1 MKKIFFYS
9 LMIVATMLL
18 ATSTSCI
25 SSQSPFPVKGSGNL
39 ADKTYNI
46 TGFDGVDV
54 SSGFDV
60 NLVQGNSESVTIS
73 AQENLF
79 EYITVKVE
87 NGILRIKMERNVIQ
101 TKGLKAKIYLK
112 SINSL
117 SVSGGGD
124 ISAETTL
131 DVPRLAINL
140 SGGGDIATTL
150 KTGELD
156 CHISGGGDADFKGD
170 ISNYRLNMSGGGDL
184 QSDVAAQTISCSM
197 SGGGDFKMKNSST
210 AKMAD
215 INISG
220 GGDLAMDISAEEVK
234 CSVSGGGNAT
244 LNGSAKFLDVAVNGG
259 GDVNA
264 GNFKTEKAAFRA
276 NGGSDVH
283 ISATSELNGQIS
295 GGGNVYYS
303 GNPVAVNIDAKGGST
318 VHKE

>member
-1 MKKIFFYS
+1 MQQNKILSSFIYNSQKSHLMKKIFLYS
-9 LMIVATMLL
+9 LMIAATMLL

-25 SSQSPFPVKGSGNL
+25 SSQSPFPVKGSGEL
-39 ADKTYNI
+39 TDKTYNM
-46 TGFDGVDV
+46 TDFKGVDV

-60 NLVQGNSESVTIS
+60 NLVQGNSEKVIIS

-87 NGILRIKMERNVIQ
+87 DGVLRIRMERNVIQ

-124 ISAETTL
+124 VTAETTL
-131 DVPRLAINL
+131 DVPKLSVNL

-170 ISNYRLNMSGGGDL
+170 IANYRLDMSGGGDL
-184 QSDVAAQTISCSM
+184 QSDVASETISCSM
-197 SGGGDFKMKNSST
+197 SGGGDFKLNNSTT

-220 GGDLAMDISAEEVK
+220 GGDLAMDINADEVK
-234 CSVSGGGNAT
+234 CSVSGGGDAT
-244 LNGSAKFLDVAVNGG
+244 LNGSGKFLDVTVNGG

-264 GNFKTEKAAFRA
+264 GNFKTEKAVFRA

-283 ISATSELNGQIS
+283 ISAT
-295 GGGNVYYS
+295 
-303 GNPVAVNIDAKGGST
+303 
-318 VHKE
+318 